1 MEEAT
6 KLARG
11 DGPWEQLYD
20 ELVLTAESKEE
31 ATDMFNRWKKGM
43 EQRRLKMNTEKLES
57 MLTGNKAI
65 VDVEEGWQ
73 QTVLN
78 VIDGV
83 TNDTRV

>member
-1 MEEAT
+1 
-6 KLARG
+6 
-11 DGPWEQLYD
+11 
-20 ELVLTAESKEE
+20 
-31 ATDMFNRWKKGM
+31 
-43 EQRRLKMNTEKLES
+43 MNTEKLES